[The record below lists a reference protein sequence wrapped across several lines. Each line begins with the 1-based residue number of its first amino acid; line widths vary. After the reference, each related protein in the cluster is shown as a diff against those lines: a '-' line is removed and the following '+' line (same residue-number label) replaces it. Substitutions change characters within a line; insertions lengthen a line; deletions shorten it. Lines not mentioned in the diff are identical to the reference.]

1 MDERLT
7 RLLEQTRDAHRIM
20 EYDERE
26 TADDRLRRKPALRSR
41 LVDDCESLENWK
53 ALTPYA
59 KVELS
64 DEHAYEGRHSIR
76 FSAPTNLPD
85 WLPGRGRGRIYAEP
99 GAMRVLPHEDLT
111 EWNRISVCVRPE
123 IPGMRS
129 VCLRV
134 QLYNEGDHPV
144 PDRYMREGA
153 QRESEKRRVE
163 PHHRGDSVSAPE
175 RRGGHRAGIRHVRP
189 RVRRGRYRRMVH

>member
-85 WLPGRGRGRIYAEP
+85 WLPGRGAGVFTRSRAPCACCRTRI
-99 GAMRVLPHEDLT
+99 
-111 EWNRISVCVRPE
+111 
-123 IPGMRS
+123 
-129 VCLRV
+129 
-134 QLYNEGDHPV
+134 
-144 PDRYMREGA
+144 
-153 QRESEKRRVE
+153 
-163 PHHRGDSVSAPE
+163 
-175 RRGGHRAGIRHVRP
+175 
-189 RVRRGRYRRMVH
+189 